1 MSNLQDQ
8 IKKDLITSLKA
19 KEENRVSVLRML
31 QSAIKN
37 KEIELKKREG
47 LSDEE
52 IGQVVASEAKKRN
65 DSIESFKSGGRDE
78 LAAKEEK
85 ELEILKNYMPEQM
98 SEEEVGK
105 IVGKVIA
112 DTRAASAA
120 DFGKVMGKVM
130 AELKGKADGNLV
142 SKLVKEKLS
151 K

>member
-1 MSNLQDQ
+1 MPNLQDQ

-19 KEENRVSVLRML
+19 KEENKVSVLRML

-52 IGQVVASEAKKRN
+52 IEPMVASEIKKRN
-65 DSIESFKSGGRDE
+65 DSIESYKEGGRDE
-78 LAAKEEK
+78 LVAKEEK
-85 ELEILKNYMPEQM
+85 EIEILKSYMPKQM
-98 SEEEVGK
+98 SEDEVRK
-105 IVGKVIA
+105 IVEKAIA
-112 DTRAASAA
+112 DTKASGAA

-130 AELKGKADGNLV
+130 SDVRGKTDGNVV
-142 SKLVKEKLS
+142 SKIVKEKL